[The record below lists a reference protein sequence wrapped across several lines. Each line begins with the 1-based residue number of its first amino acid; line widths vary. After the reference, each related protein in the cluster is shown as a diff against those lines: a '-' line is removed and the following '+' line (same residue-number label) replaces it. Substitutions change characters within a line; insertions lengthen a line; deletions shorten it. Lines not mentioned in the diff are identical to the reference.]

1 LRGYWRSSWAGY
13 GVALAAVAGALAL
26 RGVLDPLVGSGAATT
41 TVYGAIAIAVWFG
54 GFAPGLVVAVV
65 GYLASNYFF
74 IEPRG
79 SISISS
85 WKEIGQF
92 AGFAISSLV
101 IIGLGGAMHA
111 ARRRAESAAA
121 ALATS
126 EQRFRAFME
135 HTPDSVLMKDEAGRY
150 VFLNPAAERLIGA
163 DAARWRGKTDLELLP
178 ENIARVIRRRDDEV
192 LAADAPRSYE
202 LSLPAKDGWRHIS
215 STKFPLRDS
224 AGRRFIGS
232 ISSDV
237 TEKKRGEQALD
248 EARKQLQIVA
258 DTMPAAVNLCNR
270 EYEYVWVNRLCAQW
284 IGRPPEDIVGRRIAD
299 ITGHEAF
306 AAMHPYIVR
315 VLAGEHVRYERLAHY
330 GGFGERWVSVLFA
343 PVVGAGG
350 EVDGWVS
357 VISDIDERR
366 KTEEALRNAQ
376 EQLRIVM
383 DTVPAAIVWID
394 RDLRLRWSNAN
405 YARWLGMA
413 QERLPGTSV
422 GQLIGAQGMAAIK
435 PYVERVLRG
444 EQVHYER
451 LADMPALGRRWISA
465 VYTPTYDGNGDI
477 DGWVTIATDI
487 HDRKLAEEALRD
499 ADRRKDEFLAIL
511 AHELRNPLAPIRN
524 AVAILNRKGT
534 SDPELAW
541 GRGVIERQVA
551 QMTRLIDDLLDI
563 ERISRGKL
571 LLRKERVPLERIV
584 DLALETTRPQINAA
598 GHRLSVVLPT
608 EPVMLDADPMRLAQ
622 VFANLL
628 INASKYTEERGTIS
642 VNASLERGKLYVS
655 VEDNGIGFGPELASE
670 LFKPFSQLAAGSP
683 RSTGGLGIGLSLVQ
697 GIVALHGGAV
707 DAHSEGPG
715 RGSRFTVQLPLAAR
729 AEPRL
734 RTSPPRAGAAAAAPA
749 ADLGMKILV
758 ADDNKDAADSLS
770 RLLQISGHRVSVAY
784 DGASAL
790 ELADAFAPRVAV
802 LDIGMPGINGYDVA
816 RDFRARYGAGVML
829 IALTGWGQEAD
840 RKRSREAGFDHHL
853 TKPVEPAV
861 LEELIAQAA
870 ADWPAIR

>member
-1 LRGYWRSSWAGY
+1 MRGYLRSSWAGY
-13 GVALAAVAGALAL
+13 GVALAAVVGALAL
-26 RGVLDPLVGSGAATT
+26 RGILDPLVGSGSSTT

-54 GFAPGLVVAVV
+54 GFGPGVVAAVL

-79 SISISS
+79 SISIASS
-85 WKEIGQF
+85 RELGQL
-92 AGFAISSLV
+92 AGFAISSAI

-111 ARRRAESAAA
+111 ARRRTESAAA
-121 ALATS
+121 ALRTS
-126 EQRFRAFME
+126 EERFRAFME

-178 ENIARVIRRRDDEV
+178 ENIARIIRRRDEEV

-202 LSLPAKDGWRHIS
+202 LSLPAGDGWRHIA
-215 STKFPLRDS
+215 STKFTLRDS

-258 DTMPAAVNLCNR
+258 DTMPAAVNLCSR
-270 EYEYVWVNRLCAQW
+270 DQKYVWVNRLCAQW
-284 IGRPPEDIVGRRIAD
+284 IGRPAEQIIGRTIEQIA
-299 ITGHEAF
+299 GREAA
-306 AAMHPYIVR
+306 AAMHPYIAR
-315 VLAGEHVRYERLAHY
+315 VLAGEHVRYERLARY

-343 PVVGAGG
+343 PVVDPKG

-357 VISDIDERR
+357 VISDIDER
-366 KTEEALRNAQ
+366 KKIEQVLRNAQ
-376 EQLRIVM
+376 EQLRIIM
-383 DTVPAAIVWID
+383 DTVPAAIAWTD
-394 RDLRLRWSNAN
+394 RDLRLRWTNAN
-405 YARWLGMA
+405 YASWFGVA
-413 QERLPGTSV
+413 QERLAGMAV
-422 GQLIGAQGMAAIK
+422 GQLIGPEGIAAIK
-435 PYVERVLRG
+435 PHVERVLRG
-444 EQVHYER
+444 EQVQYER
-451 LADMPALGRRWISA
+451 LAELPSLGRRWISA
-465 VYTPTYDGNGDI
+465 VFTPTYDADGRM

-487 HDRKLAEEALRD
+487 HDRKLAEDALRE

-524 AVAILNRKGT
+524 AVAILKRKGGAG
-534 SDPELAW
+534 DPELTW
-541 GRGVIERQVA
+541 SRGVIERQVA

-608 EPVMLDADPMRLAQ
+608 EPVILDADPTRLGQ
-622 VFANLL
+622 VLANLL
-628 INASKYTEERGTIS
+628 INACKYTEQRGTIS
-642 VNASLERGKLYVS
+642 IAAAVERGKLSLS
-655 VEDNGIGFGPELASE
+655 VEDNGIGFGPELASQ
-670 LFKPFSQLAAGSP
+670 LFKPFSQLAAGAA
-683 RSTGGLGIGLSLVQ
+683 RATGGLGIGLSLVQ
-697 GIVALHGGAV
+697 GIVTLHGGTV
-707 DAHSEGPG
+707 EAHSEGPG
-715 RGSRFTVQLPLAAR
+715 RGSRFTVELPIAPRSPALSR
-729 AEPRL
+729 GGPAEAPD
-734 RTSPPRAGAAAAAPA
+734 AGAASRAP
-749 ADLGMKILV
+749 GVKILV

-770 RLLQISGHRVSVAY
+770 RLLQLSGHRVSVAY

-790 ELADAFAPRVAV
+790 ELADAFTPRVAV
-802 LDIGMPGINGYDVA
+802 LDIGMPGINGYEVA
-816 RDFRARYGAGVML
+816 RDFRARYGEGVML

-840 RKRSREAGFDHHL
+840 RQRSREAGFDHHL
-853 TKPVEPAV
+853 TKPVEPAQ
-861 LEELIAQAA
+861 LEALIARAQ
-870 ADWPAIR
+870 

>member
-1 LRGYWRSSWAGY
+1 MTLRSSWAGY
-13 GVALAAVAGALAL
+13 VVALAALAGALGL
-26 RGVLDPLVGSGAATT
+26 RAALDPLVGGGAATT
-41 TVYGAIAIAVWFG
+41 TVYAAIAIAVWFG
-54 GFAPGLVVAVV
+54 GFLPGLAVALA
-65 GYLASNYFF
+65 GYVASNYFF

-79 SISISS
+79 SVSIASAR
-85 WKEIGQF
+85 ELGQLIGY
-92 AGFAISSLV
+92 AASSLV

-111 ARRRAESAAA
+111 ARRRAEAAAA

-135 HTPDSVLMKDEAGRY
+135 YTPDSVLMKDEAGRY

-178 ENIARVIRRRDDEV
+178 ENVARIIRRRDEEV

-202 LSLPAKDGWRHIS
+202 LALPGEGGARHIS
-215 STKFPLRDS
+215 STKFTLRDS

-237 TEKKRGEQALD
+237 TENKRAERALE
-248 EARKQLQIVA
+248 EARKQVQVVA
-258 DTMPAAVNLCNR
+258 DTMPAAVNLCSR
-270 EYEYVWVNRLCAQW
+270 DLKYVWVNRLCAQW
-284 IGRPPEDIVGRRIAD
+284 IGRAPGDIVGRSIAE
-299 ITGHEAF
+299 IAGHEAF
-306 AAMHPYIVR
+306 AAMHPYIQR
-315 VLAGEHVRYERLAHY
+315 VLAGEHVRYERLVAY

-343 PVVGAGG
+343 PVVGDGG
-350 EVDGWVS
+350 QVDGWVS
-357 VISDIDERR
+357 VISDIDER
-366 KTEEALRNAQ
+366 KKIEEALRNAQ

-383 DTVPAAIVWID
+383 DTVPAAIVWTD
-394 RDLRLRWSNAN
+394 RDLRLRWTNAN
-405 YARWLGMA
+405 YARWFGVA
-413 QERLPGTSV
+413 PERLPGMAV
-422 GQLIGAQGMAAIK
+422 GQLIGTHGIAAIK

-451 LADMPALGRRWISA
+451 LADVPTLGRRWISA
-465 VYTPTYDGNGDI
+465 VFTPTYDADGQI

-487 HDRKLAEEALRD
+487 HDRKLAEDALRE

-524 AVAILNRKGT
+524 AVAVLARKGGD
-534 SDPELAW
+534 DPELTW

-571 LLRKERVPLERIV
+571 LLRKERVALERVV
-584 DLALETTRPQINAA
+584 DLALETARPQINAA

-608 EPVMLDADPMRLAQ
+608 EPVLLEADPTRLAQ

-628 INASKYTEERGTIS
+628 INAAKYTEQRGTIS
-642 VNASLERGKLYVS
+642 VTASLEAGKVSVS
-655 VEDNGIGFGPELASE
+655 VEDNGIGFGPELASQ
-670 LFKPFSQLAAGSP
+670 LFKPFSQLAAGST
-683 RSTGGLGIGLSLVQ
+683 RSIGGLGIGLSLVH
-697 GIVALHGGAV
+697 GIVALHGGGV
-707 DAHSEGPG
+707 EAHSDGAG
-715 RGSRFTVQLPLAAR
+715 RGSRFTVQLPVVTR
-729 AEPRL
+729 VEPRA
-734 RTSPPRAGAAAAAPA
+734 RGDARSAHAAGAPSAGLP
-749 ADLGMKILV
+749 ILV

-770 RLLQISGHRVSVAY
+770 RLLQLSGHRVRVAY

-790 ELADAFAPRVAV
+790 ELAENFPPRIAV

-816 RDFRARYGAGVML
+816 RDFRARYGGAVML

-853 TKPVEPAV
+853 TKPVEPAA
-861 LEELIAQAA
+861 LEELIAQAV
-870 ADWPAIR
+870 PAGQ